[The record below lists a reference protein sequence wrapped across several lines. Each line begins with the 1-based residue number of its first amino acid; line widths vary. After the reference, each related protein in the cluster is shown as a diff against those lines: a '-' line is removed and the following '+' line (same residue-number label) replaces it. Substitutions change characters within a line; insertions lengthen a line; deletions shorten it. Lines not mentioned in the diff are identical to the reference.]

1 MRPQDRQHTCERVIL
16 LPEVFNRLFL
26 YYNVGVRGEW
36 VARLHLCHSDNRAS
50 GYFLRLLVYR
60 LARLGS
66 DDDSKHVMVRDPRI
80 YAILRLFESRLE
92 KVRRRH
98 E

>member
-1 MRPQDRQHTCERVIL
+1 MRPQDREHTCERVIL

-26 YYNVGVRGEW
+26 YYNVGVRGRW
-36 VARLHLCHSDNRAS
+36 TGQYFRYSDNRVS